1 MFNKMLILQVKEM
14 MDRHWSAS
22 EIASKCKLD
31 TELVLQIMAILNPG
45 N

>member
-1 MFNKMLILQVKEM
+1 MFSKMQVMQVKEM
-14 MDRHWSAS
+14 IERNWSAS

-31 TELVLQIMAILNPG
+31 TEIVVQIMAILNTG